1 MFYMLWLQRVEQRKT
16 VRDGEGNEEVTVT
29 RSIGDQSHSVTI
41 KKDKSGVEEKIEN
54 FNNIDDS

>member
-1 MFYMLWLQRVEQRKT
+1 M
-16 VRDGEGNEEVTVT
+16 RDGEGNEEVTVT

-54 FNNIDDS
+54 FNNIDDR